1 MAITHFDTRTP
12 YTTASDIPAILQPE
26 NKKEAGTE
34 ISLPKDTI
42 IHFCSLRRGK
52 ATFDVLSGTYAR
64 RVVTMDVEHMDKIVV
79 TAVKI
84 YVGND

>member
-12 YTTASDIPAILQPE
+12 YSTSAEIPAILQPG
-26 NKKEAGTE
+26 NKKEVATA

-42 IHFCSLRRGK
+42 LHFCSLRRGK
-52 ATFDVLSGTYAR
+52 ATFDVLSGDFVS
-64 RVVTMDVEHMDKIVV
+64 RVVTIDIDDLDKVAV

-84 YVGND
+84 YVGDD